1 MAEGC
6 PHGFGLLKYADE
18 TVYKGYFNKNKLEG

>member
-6 PHGFGLLKYADE
+6 PHGFGKLKYANG
-18 TVYKGYFNKNKLEG
+18 TVYEGYFNKNKLEG